1 MAAGDACADAGIAR
15 IGGRGRGIRENAE
28 VNVAQRAELGLEHDA
43 LAGLFSLIE
52 VLAGIADVR
61 RKLRAEFAAPR
72 QHILKLVGFCPVD
85 ILNGQVLPLQN
96 AGQPLFKIRRVQ
108 KLPHHDG
115 LLLIFVG
122 IDRRDAAQ
130 SGTVLLVLQPGLL
143 QPVEGAVVREDDGG
157 ALGNFE
163 ILRRNGHARVL
174 QRLNFTAQALQI
186 DHDAVAQHVYNARQ
200 ADAGGDEMKGEFAVL
215 IHDGV
220 ARVVA
225 ALIPADDVIISCNE
239 VDHPALA
246 LVAPVDAYDCAIAHN
261 SKLLIRFLPQF
272 LFYFFIPGRL
282 YAIFHVL

>member
-28 VNVAQRAELGLEHDA
+28 VNVAQRAELGFEHDA

-61 RKLRAEFAAPR
+61 CKLRAEFAAPR
-72 QHILKLVGFCPVD
+72 QHILKLIRFRAVD

-130 SGTVLLVLQPGLL
+130 GRAVFLILQTGFLQTV
-143 QPVEGAVVREDDGG
+143 ERTMVREDDGG

-163 ILRRNGHARVL
+163 VLRRDRDARVL
-174 QRLNFTAQALQI
+174 QCFNFAAQTLQI
-186 DHDAVAQHVYNARQ
+186 DHDAVAQHIHNTWQ
-200 ADAGGDEMKGEFAVL
+200 ADTRGNEMEGKFTVFV
-215 IHDGV
+215 HDGMSCV
-220 ARVVA
+220 IA

-239 VDHPALA
+239 VNHTALA
-246 LVAPVDAYDCAIAHN
+246 FVAPVDAYDRAVAHN

-272 LFYFFIPGRL
+272 LFYLFIPGRL